1 MGEWEVEGKS
11 KREAGSER
19 RLFLDGESVDH
30 VSLFSPKTFQG
41 L

>member
-1 MGEWEVEGKS
+1 MGEWEVGDSEM
-11 KREAGSER
+11 EAGSER

-30 VSLFSPKTFQG
+30 VSLSSPEG